1 MPRNALG
8 RGLGALIREPEP
20 AQPVPA
26 IEQPAA
32 TSISSGPAA
41 AAAAPA
47 REAMHGP
54 QEIDIDLVEPSPYQ
68 PRTRFREEA
77 LEELS
82 RSIRASGI
90 IQPIVVRPVGNRY
103 QLIAGERRW
112 RAAQRAGL
120 RRVAAIVRQVADEL
134 ALEMTL
140 VENIQREDLNAMEA
154 ARAFDRL
161 MDKFQMTQEAVAER
175 TGKDRATVANAIRL
189 LKLEP
194 TIQDWIE
201 EGKLSAG
208 HGRALLAVL
217 DPQLRMR
224 FAQRAGLRRVAAI
237 VRQVTD
243 ELALEMTLVE
253 NIQREDLNAMEAAR
267 AFDRLMDEFQMTQ
280 EAVAERTGKDR
291 ATVANA
297 IRLLKLEPTIQDW
310 IEEGKLSAGHGRAL
324 LAVLDPQLRMR
335 FAQRASR
342 GGLTVRQIER
352 LASRRAR
359 GHKEKAEA
367 QVDPNVREALDEL
380 QRHLGTKIFLRERTK
395 IRPGQLVLEFYD
407 DHQLMGLYDR
417 LMK

>member
-8 RGLGALIREPEP
+8 RGLGALIREPEAAHRAP
-20 AQPVPA
+20 EIQPVVA
-26 IEQPAA
+26 V
-32 TSISSGPAA
+32 SGGV
-41 AAAAPA
+41 AAAPA
-47 REAMHGP
+47 PAREVPNTGP

-77 LEELS
+77 LDELA
-82 RSIRASGI
+82 RSIQASGI
-90 IQPIVVRPVGNRY
+90 IQPIVVRPVGRRF

-120 RRVAAIVRQVADEL
+120 QKVAAIVRQVADEL

-140 VENIQREDLNAMEA
+140 VENIQREDLNAIEA
-154 ARAFDRL
+154 ARAFERL
-161 MDKFQMTQEAVAER
+161 MDEFQLTQEAVAER
-175 TGKDRATVANAIRL
+175 TGKDRTTVANAIRL

-208 HGRALLAVL
+208 HGRALLAVV

-224 FAQRAGLRRVAAI
+224 Y
-237 VRQVTD
+237 
-243 ELALEMTLVE
+243 
-253 NIQREDLNAMEAAR
+253 
-267 AFDRLMDEFQMTQ
+267 
-280 EAVAERTGKDR
+280 
-291 ATVANA
+291 
-297 IRLLKLEPTIQDW
+297 
-310 IEEGKLSAGHGRAL
+310 
-324 LAVLDPQLRMR
+324 
-335 FAQRASR
+335 AQRASR

-359 GHKEKAEA
+359 GSKENVEPHL
-367 QVDPNVREALDEL
+367 DPNIREALDEL

-395 IRPGQLVLEFYD
+395 LRPGQLVLEYYD
-407 DHQLMGLYDR
+407 DNQLMSLYDR

>member
-20 AQPVPA
+20 AQPTP
-26 IEQPAA
+26 ETHQPVAPVAVAGGAA
-32 TSISSGPAA
+32 V
-41 AAAAPA
+41 APA
-47 REAMHGP
+47 REPIAHGP

-77 LEELS
+77 LEELA
-82 RSIRASGI
+82 RSIQASGI
-90 IQPIVVRPVGNRY
+90 IQPIVVRPVANRF

-120 RRVAAIVRQVADEL
+120 QKVAAIVRHVSDEL

-154 ARAFDRL
+154 ARAFERL
-161 MDKFQMTQEAVAER
+161 MDEFQLTQESVAER

-208 HGRALLAVL
+208 HGRALLAVI

-224 FAQRAGLRRVAAI
+224 Y
-237 VRQVTD
+237 
-243 ELALEMTLVE
+243 
-253 NIQREDLNAMEAAR
+253 
-267 AFDRLMDEFQMTQ
+267 
-280 EAVAERTGKDR
+280 
-291 ATVANA
+291 
-297 IRLLKLEPTIQDW
+297 
-310 IEEGKLSAGHGRAL
+310 
-324 LAVLDPQLRMR
+324 
-335 FAQRASR
+335 AQRASR

-359 GHKEKAEA
+359 GNKEKVEA

-395 IRPGQLVLEFYD
+395 LRPGQLVLEYYED
-407 DHQLMGLYDR
+407 SQLMALYDR